1 MFTIRFIKHGGRG
14 HKSFSCSEYEV
25 NLDNGTAEVVEVR
38 MVLKDGSEYFEQIGP
53 KEPFDIAYVTNEAG
67 RTIDKIVL

>member
-14 HKSFSCSEYEV
+14 HTSYSASQYETIVSEA
-25 NLDNGTAEVVEVR
+25 DVVEVR

-53 KEPFDIAYVTNEAG
+53 TVPYDIAYVTNEAG
-67 RTIDKIVL
+67 KTIDKIVL